1 MPKYTLGVLIVISL
15 ALVSITGLAG
25 AAGTGPIIT
34 KESLKEMLANDD
46 LIILDLRSQPD
57 WMSSEFRI
65 KNAMRVD
72 PDDLESWGDLFPKN
86 KVLVLY

>member
-1 MPKYTLGVLIVISL
+1 MFKYVIWVIVSMSL
-15 ALVSITGLAG
+15 VLVSVPGPAR
-25 AAGTGPIIT
+25 AAEIAPIIT
-34 KESLKEMLANDD
+34 KESLKEMLTDDD
-46 LIILDLRSQPD
+46 LILLDLRARPD

-72 PDDLESWGDLFPKN
+72 PDDLASWSDLFPKN